1 MSKSVDESLIRHVFL
16 RVLPRQTISWNPFWI
31 SQNFLERENN
41 VTKDKPVN
49 FVVLVY
55 LVA

>member
-1 MSKSVDESLIRHVFL
+1 MSKSVDESLIHHVFL
-16 RVLPRQTISWNPFWI
+16 LVLPRQTISWNSFWI

>member
-1 MSKSVDESLIRHVFL
+1 MYFSRSPKANNFVGFILDSTE
-16 RVLPRQTISWNPFWI
+16 
-31 SQNFLERENN
+31 FLERENN